1 MAVYGLTLAE
11 EEASTYYQSANYNS
25 DGSYTPPSVADG
37 YGGRV
42 AVGPLRPEVAQVYN
56 AANSAPVI
64 PNYVY
69 NEGFN
74 YTSPLQNTPK
84 PQDNMMPKTSSSPWL
99 GTRVEENTAPKTS
112 SSPWLGTR
120 VEGNTV
126 PKTSSSPWLGT
137 RVEGNTV
144 PKPAEHKGGMYL
156 FKQDYKIEKNT
167 VNPQLQVGPHPGV
180 NDSLRPV
187 TVPIVILPKNED
199 YNIKK

>member
-84 PQDNMMPKTSSSPWL
+84 LQDNMT
-99 GTRVEENTAPKTS
+99 
-112 SSPWLGTR
+112 
-120 VEGNTV
+120 